1 MEQFEHQAQ
10 LMIDSAKDGRIPE
23 QVRVVAEE
31 SVKRIHEAY
40 TSLSSAA
47 QEGTE
52 RWQRVVHANYKTAHE
67 MERKCLQNTATN
79 VDAAFAAARSIA
91 AARTLPEAAQLYGK
105 FVQQQL
111 SAGSAQFQEL
121 LALSQRSSSQ
131 AEATDRV

>member
-10 LMIDSAKDGRIPE
+10 LFVESTKNGHIPE

-31 SVKRIHEAY
+31 SVKRIHEAF
-40 TSLSSAA
+40 THLNSAA

-52 RWQRVVHANYKTAHE
+52 RWKRVLHANYKIARE

-91 AARTLPEAAQLYGK
+91 AARTVPEAAQLYAE
-105 FVQQQL
+105 FVQQQFT
-111 SAGSAQFQEL
+111 AGSAQMQEL
-121 LALSQRSSSQ
+121 LALSQRSSTQQS
-131 AEATDRV
+131 A